1 MDNAWIVPLKK
12 YLYSMGYF
20 VGNEIVRMRMN
31 IIGVYYTLNY
41 TKTVFEDG
49 IAIKVCLFCLVVLVY
64 GLVWE

>member
-31 IIGVYYTLNY
+31 IIGVYYTLN
-41 TKTVFEDG
+41 
-49 IAIKVCLFCLVVLVY
+49 
-64 GLVWE
+64 